1 MAYDITTPAAQ
12 MLMGDLN
19 DMPSLED
26 VFFVKGKVAI
36 VTGGSS
42 GLGFNVTARLL
53 QGGANVVMASFNPA
67 EENNA
72 CGVLEAK
79 GFGPDRVRFFQANVT
94 NEDDLEALIKFTD
107 ESFEVVFIEL
117 DESFEVV
124 FIGDDLEAH
133 IKFTD
138 ETFGSIDIL
147 VTCAAVWSYAQ
158 IYNLPK
164 SEFEKAVGVNLT
176 GTFLTVKHVS
186 KYMIDHEIEG
196 KMCLVSSN
204 CAWLPYPTFG
214 GYAHYAA
221 SKGGV
226 VSLTIEA
233 AKELKRYGIRV
244 NTVAPGGMATEGAT
258 KNLVIDGLSEED
270 EDELY
275 DGISTPQLDE
285 IKSVDSVARVVYAMC
300 TDFTDGITGE
310 KIVPDNGM
318 THNILKYQ
326 PEISQFP
333 ED

>member
-53 QGGANVVMASFNPA
+53 QRGANVVMASFNPA

-94 NEDDLEALIKFTD
+94 NEDDLEAL
-107 ESFEVVFIEL
+107 
-117 DESFEVV
+117 
-124 FIGDDLEAH
+124 

>member
-107 ESFEVVFIEL
+107 E
-117 DESFEVV
+117 
-124 FIGDDLEAH
+124 
-133 IKFTD
+133 
-138 ETFGSIDIL
+138 TFGSIDIL

-226 VSLTIEA
+226 LALTIEA

>member
-1 MAYDITTPAAQ
+1 MR
-12 MLMGDLN
+12 
-19 DMPSLED
+19 LE
-26 VFFVKGKVAI
+26 GKVAI

-94 NEDDLEALIKFTD
+94 NEDDLEAL
-107 ESFEVVFIEL
+107 V
-117 DESFEVV
+117 
-124 FIGDDLEAH
+124 
-133 IKFTD
+133 KFTD

>member
-26 VFFVKGKVAI
+26 VFFVKGKTAI

-107 ESFEVVFIEL
+107 E
-117 DESFEVV
+117 
-124 FIGDDLEAH
+124 
-133 IKFTD
+133 
-138 ETFGSIDIL
+138 TFGSIDIL

-164 SEFEKAVGVNLT
+164 AEFEKAVGVNLT

-318 THNILKYQ
+318 T
-326 PEISQFP
+326 
-333 ED
+333 

>member
-26 VFFVKGKVAI
+26 VFFVKGKTAI

-107 ESFEVVFIEL
+107 E
-117 DESFEVV
+117 
-124 FIGDDLEAH
+124 
-133 IKFTD
+133 
-138 ETFGSIDIL
+138 TFGSIDIL

-164 SEFEKAVGVNLT
+164 AEFEKAVGVNLT

-196 KMCLVSSN
+196 KMVLVSSN

-226 VSLTIEA
+226 LALTIEA

>member
-12 MLMGDLN
+12 MLLGDLN

-26 VFFVKGKVAI
+26 VFFVKGKTAI

-53 QGGANVVMASFNPA
+53 QGGANVVMASFNEA

-79 GFGPDRVRFFQANVT
+79 GFGPDRVRFFKANVT
-94 NEDDLEALIKFTD
+94 SEEDLEAL
-107 ESFEVVFIEL
+107 
-117 DESFEVV
+117 
-124 FIGDDLEAH
+124 

-147 VTCAAVWSYAQ
+147 VTCAAIWSYAQ

-186 KYMIDHEIEG
+186 KYMIDHKIEG

-226 VSLTIEA
+226 VALTIEA

-258 KNLVIDGLSEED
+258 KNLVIDGLSEEE

-310 KIVPDNGM
+310 KVVPDNGM

>member
-79 GFGPDRVRFFQANVT
+79 GFGPDRVRFFHANVT
-94 NEDDLEALIKFTD
+94 NEDDLEAL
-107 ESFEVVFIEL
+107 
-117 DESFEVV
+117 
-124 FIGDDLEAH
+124 

-164 SEFEKAVGVNLT
+164 AEFEKAVGVNLT

-226 VSLTIEA
+226 VALTIEA

-326 PEISQFP
+326 PEVSQFP

>member
-79 GFGPDRVRFFQANVT
+79 GYGPDRVRFFQANVT
-94 NEDDLEALIKFTD
+94 DEDDLAAL
-107 ESFEVVFIEL
+107 
-117 DESFEVV
+117 
-124 FIGDDLEAH
+124 

-164 SEFEKAVGVNLT
+164 AEFEKAVGVNLT

-285 IKSVDSVARVVYAMC
+285 IKTVDSVARVVYAMC

>member
-1 MAYDITTPAAQ
+1 MAYDITNPAAQ
-12 MLMGDLN
+12 MLLGN
-19 DMPSLED
+19 YEEMPSLDD
-26 VFFVKGKVAI
+26 VFFVRGKVAI

-53 QGGANVVMASFNPA
+53 QGGANVVMASNSLA

-72 CGVLEAK
+72 LGVLETK
-79 GFGPDRVRFFQANVT
+79 GFGPDRVRFYQTDVT
-94 NEDDLEALIKFTD
+94 NEEDLQNLIQ
-107 ESFEVVFIEL
+107 
-117 DESFEVV
+117 
-124 FIGDDLEAH
+124 
-133 IKFTD
+133 FTD

-147 VTCAAVWSYAQ
+147 VTSAAVWSYAQ

-164 SEFEKAVGVNLT
+164 EEFEKAVSVNLT

-204 CAWLPYPTFG
+204 SAWLPYPTFG

-226 VSLTIEA
+226 LALTIEA

-244 NTVAPGGMATEGAT
+244 NTVAPGGMATEGAM
-258 KNLVIDGLSEED
+258 KNLVIDGLSDED

-285 IKSVDSVARVVYAMC
+285 IKTVDSVARVVYAMC

-310 KIVPDNGM
+310 RIVPDNGM

>member
-26 VFFVKGKVAI
+26 VFFVKGKTAI

-107 ESFEVVFIEL
+107 E
-117 DESFEVV
+117 
-124 FIGDDLEAH
+124 
-133 IKFTD
+133 
-138 ETFGSIDIL
+138 TFGSIDIL

-164 SEFEKAVGVNLT
+164 AEFEKAVGVNLT

>member
-107 ESFEVVFIEL
+107 E
-117 DESFEVV
+117 
-124 FIGDDLEAH
+124 
-133 IKFTD
+133 
-138 ETFGSIDIL
+138 TFGSIDIL

-226 VSLTIEA
+226 VALTIEA

-326 PEISQFP
+326 PEVSQFP

>member
-94 NEDDLEALIKFTD
+94 DEDDLEAL
-107 ESFEVVFIEL
+107 
-117 DESFEVV
+117 
-124 FIGDDLEAH
+124 

-164 SEFEKAVGVNLT
+164 AEFEKAVGVNLT

-244 NTVAPGGMATEGAT
+244 NTVAPGGMATEGA
-258 KNLVIDGLSEED
+258 
-270 EDELY
+270 
-275 DGISTPQLDE
+275 E
-285 IKSVDSVARVVYAMC
+285 IKTVDSVARVVYAMC

-310 KIVPDNGM
+310 KVVPDNGM

>member
-26 VFFVKGKVAI
+26 VFFVKGKTAI

-42 GLGFNVTARLL
+42 GPGFNVTARLL

-107 ESFEVVFIEL
+107 E
-117 DESFEVV
+117 
-124 FIGDDLEAH
+124 
-133 IKFTD
+133 
-138 ETFGSIDIL
+138 TFGSIDIL

-164 SEFEKAVGVNLT
+164 AEFEKAVGVNLT

-233 AKELKRYGIRV
+233 AKELKRFGIRV

>member
-107 ESFEVVFIEL
+107 E
-117 DESFEVV
+117 
-124 FIGDDLEAH
+124 
-133 IKFTD
+133 
-138 ETFGSIDIL
+138 TFGSIDIL

-164 SEFEKAVGVNLT
+164 AEFEKAVGVNLT

-285 IKSVDSVARVVYAMC
+285 IKTVDSVARVVYAMC

-326 PEISQFP
+326 PEVSQFP

>member
-12 MLMGDLN
+12 MLLGDLN

-26 VFFVKGKVAI
+26 VFFVKGKTAI

-53 QGGANVVMASFNPA
+53 QGGANVVMASFNEA

-79 GFGPDRVRFFQANVT
+79 GFGPDRVRFFKANVT
-94 NEDDLEALIKFTD
+94 SEEDLEAL
-107 ESFEVVFIEL
+107 
-117 DESFEVV
+117 
-124 FIGDDLEAH
+124 

-147 VTCAAVWSYAQ
+147 VTCAAIWSYAQ

-176 GTFLTVKHVS
+176 GTVLTVKHVS
-186 KYMIDHEIEG
+186 KYMIDHKIEG

-204 CAWLPYPTFG
+204 CAWLPYPTYV
-214 GYAHYAA
+214 GYAHYEA

-226 VSLTIEA
+226 LALTIEA

-258 KNLVIDGLSEED
+258 KNLVIDGLSEEE

-310 KIVPDNGM
+310 KVVPDNGM

>member
-94 NEDDLEALIKFTD
+94 NEDDLEAL
-107 ESFEVVFIEL
+107 
-117 DESFEVV
+117 
-124 FIGDDLEAH
+124 

-333 ED
+333 EL

>member
-26 VFFVKGKVAI
+26 VFFVKGKTAI

-107 ESFEVVFIEL
+107 E
-117 DESFEVV
+117 
-124 FIGDDLEAH
+124 
-133 IKFTD
+133 
-138 ETFGSIDIL
+138 TFGSIDIL

-164 SEFEKAVGVNLT
+164 AEFEKAVGVNLT

-285 IKSVDSVARVVYAMC
+285 NKSVDSVARVVYAMC

>member
-12 MLMGDLN
+12 MLQGDLQQ
-19 DMPSLED
+19 MPSLED
-26 VFFVKGKVAI
+26 VFGVKGKVAI

-53 QGGANVVMASFNPA
+53 QGGANVVMASFNEA

-72 CGVLEAK
+72 CGVLEAA
-79 GFGPDRVRFFQANVT
+79 GFGPDRVRFFKANVT
-94 NEDDLEALIKFTD
+94 DEEDLQAL
-107 ESFEVVFIEL
+107 
-117 DESFEVV
+117 
-124 FIGDDLEAH
+124 

-158 IYNLPK
+158 IYNMPK
-164 SEFEKAVGVNLT
+164 DEFNKVVTVNLT

-186 KYMIDHEIEG
+186 KYMIDHGIEG

-214 GYAHYAA
+214 GYVHYAA

-233 AKELKRYGIRV
+233 ARELKRYGIKV

-318 THNILKYQ
+318 THNIQKYQ

-333 ED
+333 EDD

>member
-107 ESFEVVFIEL
+107 E
-117 DESFEVV
+117 
-124 FIGDDLEAH
+124 
-133 IKFTD
+133 
-138 ETFGSIDIL
+138 TFGSIDIL

-164 SEFEKAVGVNLT
+164 AEFEKAVGVNLT

>member
-94 NEDDLEALIKFTD
+94 NEDDLEAL
-107 ESFEVVFIEL
+107 
-117 DESFEVV
+117 
-124 FIGDDLEAH
+124 

-318 THNILKYQ
+318 THNILKYH

>member
-26 VFFVKGKVAI
+26 VFFVKGKTAI

-107 ESFEVVFIEL
+107 E
-117 DESFEVV
+117 
-124 FIGDDLEAH
+124 
-133 IKFTD
+133 
-138 ETFGSIDIL
+138 TFGSIDIL

-164 SEFEKAVGVNLT
+164 AEFEKAVGVNLT

-226 VSLTIEA
+226 LALTIEA

-285 IKSVDSVARVVYAMC
+285 IKTVDSVARVVYAMC

>member
-107 ESFEVVFIEL
+107 E
-117 DESFEVV
+117 
-124 FIGDDLEAH
+124 
-133 IKFTD
+133 
-138 ETFGSIDIL
+138 TFGSIDIL

-164 SEFEKAVGVNLT
+164 AEFEKAVGVNLT

-285 IKSVDSVARVVYAMC
+285 IKTVDSVARVVYAMC

>member
-26 VFFVKGKVAI
+26 VFFVKGKTAI

-79 GFGPDRVRFFQANVT
+79 GYGPDRVRFFQANVT
-94 NEDDLEALIKFTD
+94 DEDDLEAL
-107 ESFEVVFIEL
+107 
-117 DESFEVV
+117 
-124 FIGDDLEAH
+124 

-164 SEFEKAVGVNLT
+164 AEFEKAVGVNLT

>member
-26 VFFVKGKVAI
+26 VFFVKGKTAI

-107 ESFEVVFIEL
+107 E
-117 DESFEVV
+117 
-124 FIGDDLEAH
+124 
-133 IKFTD
+133 
-138 ETFGSIDIL
+138 TFGSIDIL

-164 SEFEKAVGVNLT
+164 AEFEKAVGVNLT

-258 KNLVIDGLSEED
+258 KNLVIEGLSEED

>member
-79 GFGPDRVRFFQANVT
+79 GFGPDRVRFFRANVT
-94 NEDDLEALIKFTD
+94 NEDDLEAL
-107 ESFEVVFIEL
+107 
-117 DESFEVV
+117 
-124 FIGDDLEAH
+124 

-226 VSLTIEA
+226 VALTIEA

-326 PEISQFP
+326 PEVSQFP

>member
-94 NEDDLEALIKFTD
+94 DEDDLEAL
-107 ESFEVVFIEL
+107 
-117 DESFEVV
+117 
-124 FIGDDLEAH
+124 

-164 SEFEKAVGVNLT
+164 AEFEKAVGVNLT

-214 GYAHYAA
+214 GYARYAA

>member
-94 NEDDLEALIKFTD
+94 NEDDLEAL
-107 ESFEVVFIEL
+107 
-117 DESFEVV
+117 
-124 FIGDDLEAH
+124 

-285 IKSVDSVARVVYAMC
+285 IKSVARVVYAMC

>member
-26 VFFVKGKVAI
+26 VFFVKGKTAI

-79 GFGPDRVRFFQANVT
+79 GYGPDRVRFFQANVT
-94 NEDDLEALIKFTD
+94 DEDDLKAL
-107 ESFEVVFIEL
+107 
-117 DESFEVV
+117 
-124 FIGDDLEAH
+124 

-164 SEFEKAVGVNLT
+164 AEFEKAVGVNLT

-326 PEISQFP
+326 PEVSQFP

>member
-26 VFFVKGKVAI
+26 VFFVKGKTAI

-107 ESFEVVFIEL
+107 E
-117 DESFEVV
+117 
-124 FIGDDLEAH
+124 
-133 IKFTD
+133 
-138 ETFGSIDIL
+138 TFGSIDIL

-164 SEFEKAVGVNLT
+164 AEFEKAVGVNLT

-285 IKSVDSVARVVYAMC
+285 IKTVDSVARVVYAMC

>member
-26 VFFVKGKVAI
+26 VFFVKDKVAI

-94 NEDDLEALIKFTD
+94 NEDDLEAL
-107 ESFEVVFIEL
+107 
-117 DESFEVV
+117 
-124 FIGDDLEAH
+124 

-310 KIVPDNGM
+310 KVVPDNGM

-326 PEISQFP
+326 PEVSQFP

>member
-107 ESFEVVFIEL
+107 E
-117 DESFEVV
+117 
-124 FIGDDLEAH
+124 
-133 IKFTD
+133 
-138 ETFGSIDIL
+138 TFGSIDIL

-233 AKELKRYGIRV
+233 AKELKRFGIRV

>member
-107 ESFEVVFIEL
+107 E
-117 DESFEVV
+117 
-124 FIGDDLEAH
+124 
-133 IKFTD
+133 
-138 ETFGSIDIL
+138 TFGSIDIL

-186 KYMIDHEIEG
+186 QYMIDHEIEG

-226 VSLTIEA
+226 VALTIEA

>member
-26 VFFVKGKVAI
+26 VFFVKGKTAI

-94 NEDDLEALIKFTD
+94 DEDDLKAL
-107 ESFEVVFIEL
+107 
-117 DESFEVV
+117 
-124 FIGDDLEAH
+124 

-164 SEFEKAVGVNLT
+164 AEFEKAVGVNLT

-326 PEISQFP
+326 PEVSQFP

>member
-94 NEDDLEALIKFTD
+94 DEDDLEAL
-107 ESFEVVFIEL
+107 
-117 DESFEVV
+117 
-124 FIGDDLEAH
+124 

-164 SEFEKAVGVNLT
+164 AEFEKAVGVNLT

-196 KMCLVSSN
+196 KMVLVSSN

-226 VSLTIEA
+226 LALTIEA

>member
-94 NEDDLEALIKFTD
+94 DEDDLAAL
-107 ESFEVVFIEL
+107 
-117 DESFEVV
+117 
-124 FIGDDLEAH
+124 

-164 SEFEKAVGVNLT
+164 AEFEKAVGVNLT